1 CRSGVE
7 TATVSTQHILT
18 VLVAE
23 GLAGEALDTLVVCPG
38 VRSESRIHRARSRAG
53 KEPCWDERHSEIRV
67 RSQFLHH
74 GGGTVAPAAQRV
86 EQVADVNR
94 TGHLHLLSIVQNV
107 FFRLTMSGMS
117 RTTMQAIN
125 LNRLAYFAAVVD
137 AGSFTRAAERLGITK
152 TVVSQQVA
160 RLEAEVGVNLLV
172 RTTRRVQP
180 TEAGR
185 MLHSRSVAILREA
198 GDAFSELAH
207 VNAAPRGT
215 LRVTAPNDY
224 GTSVVAPVMATFVAR
239 HPACQVELLL
249 SDAKI
254 DLISHQI
261 DLSVRVGWLEDSGAR
276 ARRIGVFQQLLVA
289 TPALLRRFPTAEP
302 NDLTSWPFVANT
314 A

>member
-1 CRSGVE
+1 
-7 TATVSTQHILT
+7 
-18 VLVAE
+18 
-23 GLAGEALDTLVVCPG
+23 
-38 VRSESRIHRARSRAG
+38 
-53 KEPCWDERHSEIRV
+53 
-67 RSQFLHH
+67 
-74 GGGTVAPAAQRV
+74 
-86 EQVADVNR
+86 
-94 TGHLHLLSIVQNV
+94 
-107 FFRLTMSGMS
+107 MSGMS

-125 LNRLAYFAAVVD
+125 LNRLAYFAAVID

-172 RTTRRVQP
+172 RTTHRVQP

-198 GDAFSELAH
+198 GDAFSELAQ

-314 A
+314 ALKEPLQWQFSRSARERRGVRTRATISVNATPAALAATLAGRGASILPDFLVAEELEAGRLVHVLPEWKLPAGGIHVVYPASRFRPPKVTAFVALLAEHDKRRFQQTRAPR